1 MTDDRTLTNV
11 QHQMY
16 KQRQKIANTLA
27 VVIVENKL
35 RGSSRDTT
43 KAQIK
48 TAKREQL
55 EASNEHT

>member
-1 MTDDRTLTNV
+1 
-11 QHQMY
+11 MY
-16 KQRQKIANTLA
+16 KQRQKIANTRA